1 MRDPRRTPAPDPLDP
16 VRVTAPGLVALARQA
31 GAIGLDTRRIR
42 SRMTGEYLSPFRG
55 RGMEFDEAR
64 IYQPGDDIRN
74 IDWRV
79 TARTGRV
86 HTKMFREERERPVFL
101 WVDLR
106 TPMFFATRGAYKSV
120 IAARAAGLVAWSAQQ
135 RGDRVGGLVFSDSE
149 HHEVRPQRGKPA
161 VLHLINRLAGHP
173 AWTDPAATVDPRAGL
188 DAALRMRR
196 LARPGS
202 LVFLISDFRGLDEDL
217 GWVHPVAHMADLLWR
232 FALHPSTT
240 PDQGR
245 EILRAV
251 RHKVAPITAAYAFN
265 EPDRLARAISTLV
278 ARELVPADEIAAW
291 IESFATPASMEKW
304 SDAFRTPAGMTEL
317 HNTKLFLRALSD
329 QLDGEVVD
337 AGISAAI
344 ASLVQGFTQLV

>member
-1 MRDPRRTPAPDPLDP
+1 MRDPRRTRAPDPLDP

-149 HHEVRPQRGKPA
+149 HREVRPQRGKPA

-173 AWTDPAATVDPRAGL
+173 AWTDPAATADPGAGL
-188 DAALRMRR
+188 DAALRLRR

-202 LVFLISDFRGLDEDL
+202 LVFLISDFRGLDEAALRQL
-217 GWVHPVAHMADLLWR
+217 GRLGQHADVVLVFVFDPLEVAL
-232 FALHPSTT
+232 P
-240 PDQGR
+240 PPGR
-245 EILRAV
+245 YRVSDGVGEAIVDTRDRAAV
-251 RHKVAPITAAYAFN
+251 AAYQARFRDR
-265 EPDRLARAISTLV
+265 EAALIRLARRHRMV
-278 ARELVPADEIAAW
+278 FVPCPTDGDVVSSLQTGLGKGGMSRRGPRPGAADADRKGGGA
-291 IESFATPASMEKW
+291 
-304 SDAFRTPAGMTEL
+304 
-317 HNTKLFLRALSD
+317 
-329 QLDGEVVD
+329 
-337 AGISAAI
+337 
-344 ASLVQGFTQLV
+344 